1 MEIITHR
8 VKIFY
13 RNKRQEEQ
21 KFYKMKL
28 EFNRKRENIKIKYG
42 EKENSYKNVSFVLT
56 KGAILLWYYCFVNR
70 ERGRYHHMEQ
80 QNLPKNIRQ
89 IGQAGKNPKIYI
101 EDYVITYARKLAKQ
115 TADNY
120 GLAVLLGKL
129 PQKEDQPIF
138 VSGAVAIRNYFP
150 EQGVIFSN
158 EVWSGIYEQ
167 IRKYFMDLEI
177 MGLIATRKESE
188 DGIPDRLKRIHLENF
203 PGEDRI
209 FFLYDSEEKE
219 ETFYRTTHRQL
230 VKQNGYYIYYEKN
243 ESMQNYMVDTLGMDS
258 EECEYEDLAMEHVR
272 NVIASKGEPVEENK
286 KMIHLMYAASTALAA
301 VVLVIGTTMLS
312 NYDKMNNMEQTL
324 NHISNDVTELNK
336 DGSNLLVETLNGNK
350 DKTNNKVASKE
361 TGGETKDK
369 NLSSDDLDKK
379 DNKEEKKENVK
390 TDNKDIKQQTQKE
403 DKQKEEGKKAV
414 AGKAARYYIVK
425 KGDTLVTISGKL
437 YDSDEYIETIQKI
450 NGIEDKDVIYEGQKL
465 LLP

>member
-1 MEIITHR
+1 
-8 VKIFY
+8 
-13 RNKRQEEQ
+13 
-21 KFYKMKL
+21 
-28 EFNRKRENIKIKYG
+28 
-42 EKENSYKNVSFVLT
+42 
-56 KGAILLWYYCFVNR
+56 
-70 ERGRYHHMEQ
+70 MEQ

-129 PQKEDQPIF
+129 PQKEDQPIY

-177 MGLIATRKESE
+177 MGLIVTRKESE

-203 PGEDRI
+203 QGEDRI

-219 ETFYRTTHRQL
+219 ETFYRTTQRQL

-243 ESMQNYMVDTLGMDS
+243 ESMQNYMVDTLGTDS

-272 NVIASKGEPVEENK
+272 NVIASKGEPVEEDK

-336 DGSNLLVETLNGNK
+336 DDTNLVVETLNGNK
-350 DKTNNKVASKE
+350 DKTKNKSNSKLKNNGTSKE
-361 TGGETKDK
+361 TEGETKDK
-369 NLSSDDLDKK
+369 NLSSDDLEKE
-379 DNKEEKKENVK
+379 DNKEEPENVKKEN
-390 TDNKDIKQQTQKE
+390 QQQAKKE
-403 DKQKEEGKKAV
+403 DKQSEKDKQAV
-414 AGKAARYYIVK
+414 AGKPARYYIVK